1 MHAPWAD
8 CGTPEA
14 LRYTGGMDISDVLAR
29 LHEFTDERDWAQFHT
44 PRNLV
49 LALVGEVGELAEL
62 VQWRTDAEVVDL
74 ARTADGREALADE
87 LADVFTYLVGIA
99 DALGVDLDEAVHAKI
114 SKNAVKYPPH
124 LARGSNAKYTELGTP
139 DRAAGPEAS

>member
-1 MHAPWAD
+1 
-8 CGTPEA
+8 
-14 LRYTGGMDISDVLAR
+14 MDISDVLAR
-29 LHEFTDERDWAQFHT
+29 LRDFTDERDWAQFHT

-74 ARTADGREALADE
+74 ARTDDGREALADE
-87 LADVFTYLVGIA
+87 LADVFTYLVGIS
-99 DALGVDLDEAVHAKI
+99 DALGIDLDEAVHAKI

-124 LARGSNAKYTELGTP
+124 LARGSNAKYTELRTADSDGTP
-139 DRAAGPEAS
+139 DVS